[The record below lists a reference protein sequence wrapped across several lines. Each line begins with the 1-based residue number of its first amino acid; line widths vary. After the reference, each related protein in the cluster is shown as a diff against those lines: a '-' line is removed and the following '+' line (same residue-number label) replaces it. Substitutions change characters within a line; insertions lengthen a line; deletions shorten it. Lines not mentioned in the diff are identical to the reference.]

1 MPTRLDEGDCSRYH
15 GLVRKQHAR
24 GGLSYAL
31 VLASATLV
39 VFTAFAVINSCTPK
53 DSAQKAQKSPYGT
66 PEYVIELPPGY
77 EDLKVIS
84 TNEGETNAKALSG
97 AASAGEAGS
106 SSIGSSSEEEAT
118 DATRLVRLQE
128 PKKEAPEVERQP
140 TLIIV
145 IDDVGYSIDEL
156 KPFLKLPFPITFA
169 VLPQLV
175 YSNDSVLAI
184 RDAGKE
190 FILHQPME
198 ALGGND
204 PGPHAVY
211 LSMDDT
217 TIERTVAE
225 NIDSFPFPPVG
236 MNNHMGS
243 AVTRDARAMGLIL
256 KLVKERGM
264 YYLDS
269 LTAPGTVTVQ
279 LCEELGTSYM
289 ERNVFLDNNTDREAI
304 IAAIDEGKRIARM
317 NSAAVMIG
325 HVWSSN
331 LAATLMEIYPE
342 LVAEGYSLSTISAYM
357 QMQAEETSG
366 HADSRN

>member
-1 MPTRLDEGDCSRYH
+1 MHARLDECRRSRYH
-15 GLVRKQHAR
+15 GLVRKKHAHPS
-24 GGLSYAL
+24 LSCAL
-31 VLASATLV
+31 ILAGAALA
-39 VFTAFAVINSCTPK
+39 AFAAFAIINACTPK
-53 DSAQKAQKSPYGT
+53 SSAQKTPKSPYGT

-84 TNEGETNAKALSG
+84 PNEAEKATHPLSSAAPAVGAQGSSQGETT
-97 AASAGEAGS
+97 E
-106 SSIGSSSEEEAT
+106 
-118 DATRLVRLQE
+118 ATRLARLQE
-128 PKKEAPEVERQP
+128 PRKEAPEVTGHP

-145 IDDVGYSIDEL
+145 IDDVGYSMDEL
-156 KPFLKLPFPITFA
+156 RPFLKLPFPITFA

-175 YSNDSVLAI
+175 HSNDAALAI

-190 FILHQPME
+190 LILHQPME

-211 LSMDDT
+211 LSMDEA

-225 NIDSFPFPPVG
+225 NIDSFPYPPVG

-243 AVTRDARAMGLIL
+243 AVTRDARAMRPIL
-256 KLVKERGM
+256 KLVKARGM

-279 LCEELGTSYM
+279 LCKELRTSYM

-304 IAAIDEGKRIARM
+304 IAAIDEGKRIARK

-325 HVWSSN
+325 HVWSAN

-342 LVAEGYSLSTISAYM
+342 LVEEGYSLSTIREYM
-357 QMQAEETSG
+357 QMQAEENAG
-366 HADSRN
+366 HADSGN

>member
-1 MPTRLDEGDCSRYH
+1 MHTRLDERCRSRYH
-15 GLVRKQHAR
+15 SSVRKKHGHQ
-24 GGLSYAL
+24 GFSYVL
-31 VLASATLV
+31 ILASAALA
-39 VFTAFAVINSCTPK
+39 AFAAFAIINSCTPK
-53 DSAQKAQKSPYGT
+53 ESSQKTQKSPYGT

-84 TNEGETNAKALSG
+84 PNEEGEGAQPLSG
-97 AASAGEAGS
+97 SAPAGDSRAAPLGEATG
-106 SSIGSSSEEEAT
+106 
-118 DATRLVRLQE
+118 DARLARLQE
-128 PKKEAPEVERQP
+128 PQKEVPKVTGHPA
-140 TLIIV
+140 LIIV

-156 KPFLKLPFPITFA
+156 RPFLKLPFPITFA

-175 YSNDSVLAI
+175 HSTDSALAI

-190 FILHQPME
+190 LILHQPME

-211 LSMDDT
+211 LSMDEAA
-217 TIERTVAE
+217 IEKTVAE
-225 NIDSFPFPPVG
+225 NIDSLPYPPVG

-243 AVTRDARAMGLIL
+243 AVTRDERAMRPIL

-269 LTAPGTVTVQ
+269 LTAPGTATVQ
-279 LCEELGTSYM
+279 LCKELGTSYM
-289 ERNVFLDNNTDREAI
+289 ERNVFLDNNTDRESI
-304 IAAIDEGKRIARM
+304 LAAIDEGKRIARK

-342 LVAEGYSLSTISAYM
+342 LVEEGYSLSTIREYM
-357 QMQAEETSG
+357 QMQAEENSG
-366 HADSRN
+366 HADSGN

>member
-84 TNEGETNAKALSG
+84 TNEGETNA
-97 AASAGEAGS
+97 EA
-106 SSIGSSSEEEAT
+106 
-118 DATRLVRLQE
+118 
-128 PKKEAPEVERQP
+128 KRQP

-156 KPFLKLPFPITFA
+156 KPFLNLPFPITFA

-175 YSNDSVLAI
+175 HSNDSVLAI

-217 TIERTVAE
+217 AIERTVAE
-225 NIDSFPFPPVG
+225 NIDSFPYPPVG